1 MFSFHTLAVH
11 AGERMP
17 RPDPSTPLRAAFTPV
32 ATPEGGEAALWGLT
46 DAELPEIQESLAEL
60 G

>member
-1 MFSFHTLAVH
+1 MSSFHTLAVH

-17 RPDPSTPLRAAFTPV
+17 RLDFTTV
-32 ATPEGGEAALWGLT
+32 ATPEGGEVARWGLT
-46 DAELPEIQESLAEL
+46 DAELLEIWESLAEL

>member
-1 MFSFHTLAVH
+1 MSSFHTLSIH

-17 RPDPSTPLRAAFTPV
+17 RPDPSTPLRAGFTLV
-32 ATPEGGEAALWGLT
+32 ATPAGGEAVPWRLR
-46 DAELPEIQESLAEL
+46 DAELREIQESLAEL

>member
-1 MFSFHTLAVH
+1 MPSIHTLAVH

-17 RPDPSTPLRAAFTPV
+17 WPDPSTPLEAGFTPV
-32 ATPEGGEAALWGLT
+32 ATPEGGEAALVGFT
-46 DAELPEIQESLAEL
+46 GAELPEIQESLAEL